1 MVGEEL
7 LDEEAQNLRDLVEEA
22 AKPPPQKTTKKKM

>member
-7 LDEEAQNLRDLVEEA
+7 LDEEAQSLRDLVEEA
-22 AKPPPQKTTKKKM
+22 AKPPPQKN